1 MSVFIMLLLKC
12 IKQQQHKNYTTI
24 NNNTNKN
31 IYICFFLKTL
41 NFMPYYTHSLAWDTL
56 QARMI
61 EVRANPPA
69 RQPSTMR
76 TTLLVSSSEEVDGV
90 VFPLFPDGELV

>member
-1 MSVFIMLLLKC
+1 
-12 IKQQQHKNYTTI
+12 
-24 NNNTNKN
+24 
-31 IYICFFLKTL
+31 
-41 NFMPYYTHSLAWDTL
+41 
-56 QARMI
+56 MI

-76 TTLLVSSSEEVDGV
+76 TTLLVSSSEEEVDGV

>member
-1 MSVFIMLLLKC
+1 MLLPTCLK
-12 IKQQQHKNYTTI
+12 QEQHKNYTTI
-24 NNNTNKN
+24 NNNTNKK
-31 IYICFFLKTL
+31 IYIFFLKTL
-41 NFMPYYTHSLAWDTL
+41 NFMPYYTHSLAWHTL

>member
-1 MSVFIMLLLKC
+1 MHLSKSMMNTDIDTL
-12 IKQQQHKNYTTI
+12 IKI
-24 NNNTNKN
+24 
-31 IYICFFLKTL
+31 L

-61 EVRANPPA
+61 DVRANPPA